1 MVKMTSQ
8 FRNKVG
14 TLDPVL
20 FDERR
25 GRDGLTAG
33 YYMCRYAGCTFEG
46 ERVARA
52 LGGGVGCGGR

>member
-14 TLDPVL
+14 TLAR
-20 FDERR
+20 FYSTSDE
-25 GRDGLTAG
+25 GDGLTAG